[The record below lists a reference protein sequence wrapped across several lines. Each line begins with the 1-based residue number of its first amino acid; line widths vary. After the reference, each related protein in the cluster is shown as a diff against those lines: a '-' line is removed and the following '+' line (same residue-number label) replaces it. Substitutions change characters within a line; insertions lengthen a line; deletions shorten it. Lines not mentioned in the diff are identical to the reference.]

1 MCLAWSLKFP
11 LMVNCMNS
19 QISELK
25 QIIHL
30 WKTRFKLNKNWRI
43 FIFFNNMYNTWYYNI
58 RTQLFIMIRLIFL
71 YGYMIKTFKF

>member
-30 WKTRFKLNKNWRI
+30 NERLDSNWTKI
-43 FIFFNNMYNTWYYNI
+43 EE
-58 RTQLFIMIRLIFL
+58 FL
-71 YGYMIKTFKF
+71 YFSIICTIPDTII